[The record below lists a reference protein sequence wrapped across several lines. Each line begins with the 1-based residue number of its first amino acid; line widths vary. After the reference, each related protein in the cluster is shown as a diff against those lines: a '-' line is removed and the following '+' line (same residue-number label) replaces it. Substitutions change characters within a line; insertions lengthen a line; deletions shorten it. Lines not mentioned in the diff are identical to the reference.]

1 MSKYTVLNFCEFDE
15 KAVKIYNALHNMT
28 SDKNI
33 GDITQASEN
42 NIHQCDILFS
52 SSPCQSFSNIGLREG
67 GEIDSNTKSSLMWH
81 NLRFVKAA
89 NPKIVIWENVASAST
104 GKNKKNFDAY
114 CEAMVSLGYKNVWK
128 ILNPK
133 DFGVPQNRKRL
144 FFVSIRNDL
153 DSSKFAMP
161 QESNEPIDMFDYL
174 DRNVD
179 KKYIVPRQV
188 MNGYSN
194 KQSIFKKRWLI
205 KKPGDCAYCLTAK
218 SGRAVITNNYIFND
232 WDMYNNPPCELSDI
246 DYMAQNDVPVRA
258 LTPLE
263 YWRLQSIP
271 EYYYNRAVEIG
282 TTDAQLY
289 IRAGNGINVHVC
301 YLVFKALYEAYPNLF
316 DDMKYITLFTGIGMP
331 EMALNELYKEIN
343 HVP

>member
-1 MSKYTVLNFCEFDE
+1 MANYTILNYCEFDE

-33 GDITQASEN
+33 GDITKVSEE
-42 NIHQCDILFS
+42 NIPQCDILFS

-67 GEIDSNTKSSLMWH
+67 GEIDSNTTSSLMWH
-81 NLRFVKAA
+81 NLRFIKQC

-104 GKNKKNFDAY
+104 GKNKENFNSY
-114 CEAMVSLGYKNVWK
+114 CKAMEELGYTNVWK

-133 DFGVPQNRKRL
+133 DFGVPQNRSRL

-153 DSSKFAMP
+153 DSTKFSMP
-161 QESNEPIDMFDYL
+161 IETHEPIDMFDYL

-179 KKYIVPRQV
+179 DKYIVPKQV
-188 MNGYSN
+188 MTGYSN
-194 KQSIFKKRWLI
+194 KTSIFKKRWLV

-218 SGRAVITNNYIFND
+218 AGRAVITNNYIFND

-246 DYMAQNDVPVRA
+246 DYMAANDVPVRA

-271 EYYYNRAVEIG
+271 EEYFERAVKIG
-282 TTDAQLY
+282 TSDNQLY
-289 IRAGNGINVHVC
+289 VRAGNGINVHVC
-301 YLVFKALYEAYPNLF
+301 YLLYKQLYLAYPELF

-331 EMALNELYKEIN
+331 EIALNKLYDELN
-343 HVP
+343 